1 MTPSKRDRMTDE
13 NLCALVG
20 REPGVKDSLFLRHIE
35 PVTRFLMGRYAG
47 IEHEAVAAEA
57 LLDALDYVGRKG
69 VTKSFRALLRRVA
82 DQRGWKAKQR
92 AALRWQHET
101 PLEEVREGAAAS
113 GGLER
118 NVLEETVL
126 AQALQ
131 GLTPWERTALLLRYG
146 EGLGEAEIARQSG
159 KSVSAVKSSLYHAR
173 RKLRADR
180 NLAEF
185 HHHERKTTMQG
196 WFLAGSH
203 PQNYEIGVVR
213 EVTRTGKPSAFLK
226 SKGDVSEGFG
236 TLMQMFGPD
245 HYRSRRVRFSGFVK
259 TESLARNAALWLRI
273 DGPDQNK
280 PLRFD
285 NMSDRPIHGTS
296 DWRRCEIVLDVPPES
311 TNIALGVLLGASGQ
325 VWVTELQFEEV
336 SVDVPTTSPEQGPP
350 TEPQNLGFEA

>member
-1 MTPSKRDRMTDE
+1 MTHPKLDRMTDE

-20 REPGVKDSLFLRHIE
+20 REPGAEDCLFLRHIE
-35 PVTRFLMGRYAG
+35 PVTRFLMGRYGG
-47 IEHEAVAAEA
+47 IEHEAVAAES
-57 LLDALDYVGRKG
+57 LLDALEYVGRRG
-69 VTKSFRALLRRVA
+69 VTKSFHALLRRVA

-92 AALRWQHET
+92 ASARWRQET
-101 PLEEVREGAAAS
+101 PLEEAREGAAS
-113 GGLER
+113 GDLER
-118 NVLEETVL
+118 SVLEEAVL

-131 GLTPWERTALLLRYG
+131 RLTLWERTALLLRYV
-146 EGLGEAEIARQSG
+146 EGLGEAEIARRSG

-203 PQNYEIGVVR
+203 PQNYDIGVVR

-236 TLMQMFGPD
+236 TLMQMFAPD
-245 HYRSRRVRFSGFVK
+245 HYRGKRVRFFGFVK
-259 TESLARNAALWLRI
+259 AERLTCNAALWLRV

-296 DWRRCEIVLDVPPES
+296 DWRRCEIVLDVPIES
-311 TNIALGVLLGASGQ
+311 VNIALGVLLAVSGQ
-325 VWVTELQFEEV
+325 VWMTELQFEEV
-336 SVDVPTTSPEQGPP
+336 GADVPTTSSAKEKP

>member
-1 MTPSKRDRMTDE
+1 MTHFNLDRMTDE

-20 REPGVKDSLFLRHIE
+20 REPGAEDFLFLRHIE
-35 PVTRFLMGRYAG
+35 PVTRFLMGRYQG
-47 IEHEAVAAEA
+47 IEHEAVAAEV
-57 LLDALDYVGRKG
+57 LLDALEYVGRHG

-82 DQRGWKAKQR
+82 NQYGWKAKQR
-92 AALRWQHET
+92 ADARGQYET
-101 PLEEVREGAAAS
+101 PWDEARESGRAADDLERRVLEEV
-113 GGLER
+113 
-118 NVLEETVL
+118 TL

-131 GLTPWERTALLLRYG
+131 ELTAAERAFLLLRYVD
-146 EGLGEAEIARQSG
+146 GLGEAEIARQSG
-159 KSVSAVKSSLYHAR
+159 KSVSAVKSSLYQAR

-213 EVTRTGKPSAFLK
+213 EGTRTGKPSASLK

-245 HYRSRRVRFSGFVK
+245 KYRGKRVRFSGQVK
-259 TESLARNAALWLRI
+259 AESLARNAALWLRV
-273 DGPDQNK
+273 DGPDQSK

-285 NMSDRPIHGTS
+285 NMTDRPIYGTS
-296 DWRRCEIVLDVPPES
+296 DWRRCEIVLDVPVES
-311 TNIALGVLLGASGQ
+311 TDIAMGVLLAASGQ
-325 VWVTELQFEEV
+325 VWVTDLQFEEV
-336 SVDVPTTSPEQGPP
+336 GLDVPTTSSEKEQP
-350 TEPQNLGFEA
+350 TEPQNLSFEA